1 MVAAPCA
8 PLPPPARGG
17 GAAGAGALW
26 AGCVEALEELAGSA
40 AGPAGRAACRAALGG
55 KGAAARA
62 EGSGTAAEE
71 VLRALYQL
79 QPPPPTAGDAPA
91 LDALRAALRRAA
103 GPAAVKEKA
112 VERTKAVP
120 GAKGRGPS
128 EGSRPGGG
136 PPTVQDPGEDPQA
149 AAALARCEGLM
160 QVGRFGEAEPLLRH
174 LGQVLP
180 RHPLPPFFRGCV
192 DQQRG
197 DFRSACGLYEAAL
210 ELRPELLSAR
220 GNLVACLMDLGKF
233 DAAAVHAE
241 LLTRIDGGNAGRWFL
256 LGVVQM
262 RAGDAAAA
270 AQSYQRALVLNP
282 AYMEAYVNLDS
293 VLLKLGRLQECR
305 EWAQRAVAARF
316 GFWEHALQRPPHF
329 LPGLRS
335 RPWWD
340 PQQFAWAR
348 DLEANFGPI
357 KQELLALLGA
367 SSGHRPRGMPAAWGS
382 VGGRSKHDRSLVQA
396 GDWKEFVLLGNSEK
410 VGQNLSRVPVTA
422 ACLAKAPSVL
432 QMAAHG
438 VGETLFSVISPGTHL
453 RPHCGSTNGRL
464 TAHFGLVVPDG
475 CEIRCGEEV
484 RAWEEGKVI
493 VFDDSYEHE
502 VWHRGQGA
510 RIVLLINF
518 WHPDVPPQARRPID
532 LNSSYVPS

>member
-1 MVAAPCA
+1 M
-8 PLPPPARGG
+8 
-17 GAAGAGALW
+17 W
-26 AGCVEALEELAGSA
+26 AGCGEALGELAGSV
-40 AGPAGRAACRAALGG
+40 AGPAARAACRAALGG
-55 KGAAARA
+55 KLVGLRVEEGAAAA
-62 EGSGTAAEE
+62 EG
-71 VLRALYQL
+71 VLRALNQL
-79 QPPPPTAGDAPA
+79 PPPPPAASLTLEALFAAP
-91 LDALRAALRRAA
+91 RRAA
-103 GPAAVKEKA
+103 APAAAKE
-112 VERTKAVP
+112 
-120 GAKGRGPS
+120 
-128 EGSRPGGG
+128 GG
-136 PPTVQDPGEDPQA
+136 PLPIPDPGEAAVASQA
-149 AAALARCEGLM
+149 TTALARCEGLM
-160 QVGRFGEAEPLLRH
+160 QAGRFGEAEPLLRH
-174 LGQVLP
+174 LGHVLP

-192 DQQRG
+192 EQQRG
-197 DFRSACGLYEAAL
+197 DFLAACRLYETAL

-220 GNLVACLMDLGKF
+220 GNLVACLMDLGRF
-233 DAAAVHAE
+233 DAAVGHAE
-241 LLTRIDGGNAGRWFL
+241 VLTRIDGDSACRWFL
-256 LGVVQM
+256 LGVVRM
-262 RAGDAAAA
+262 RMGDTEAA
-270 AQSYQRALVLNP
+270 AQSYQRALEINP
-282 AYMEAYVNLDS
+282 TYMEAYVNLDS

-305 EWAQRAVAARF
+305 DWAQRAVSARF

-329 LPGLRS
+329 VPGLRS

-348 DLEANFGPI
+348 DLEANFEPI

-367 SSGHRPRGMPAAWGS
+367 NAEHRPRGMPAAWGS

-422 ACLAKAPSVL
+422 ACLSRAPSVL

-484 RAWEEGKVI
+484 RTWEEGKVI

-518 WHPDVPPQARRPID
+518 WHPDVPPQARRPIN
-532 LNSSYVPS
+532 LNSSYMPS